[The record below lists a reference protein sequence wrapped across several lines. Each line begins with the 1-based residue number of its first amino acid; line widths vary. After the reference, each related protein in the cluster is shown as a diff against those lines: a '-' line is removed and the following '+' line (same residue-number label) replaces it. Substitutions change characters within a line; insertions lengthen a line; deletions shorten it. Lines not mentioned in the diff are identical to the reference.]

1 MFRTLRKLFPAFL
14 ALALSLALTLPEAAP
29 AAPAQATKKR
39 PAQKRVAAK
48 VVAAKP
54 VATPAALPQLAGDG
68 PHLVRLQNGLSVLI
82 KRDDRFPLVNIRM
95 LVHAGSAYETRDQ
108 AGISHVLEHMVFK
121 GAGDMKPGEV
131 AGRIEG
137 SGGSL
142 NASTSFDVTTYYVE
156 VPDAAW
162 KMGLSVVR
170 DMTLRPTLDPRE
182 LESEKEVVLA
192 ELKRGEDTPDNRLFQ
207 TVQGMIWKGT
217 SYEWPIIGF
226 TDTVRATT
234 SQKMRAYTAA
244 LYQPQNMLLA
254 VVGRVDPAQALAE
267 AERLLGTVPN
277 TRPLAPVNLAAAASG
292 PASSPSF
299 GPAPAQNNG
308 PRLKIE
314 QGMWNKVHV
323 GVAFP
328 SVDFSSSKMA
338 GLDLLCQVLGGDE
351 TSRLHRIF
359 KYEKRLVD
367 SIVLGHSN
375 LERGGV
381 LMVHAVLDAD
391 KLPAFWE
398 ALIAELASFDAGTL
412 TDRELGRARTNIEAS
427 LFLAKET
434 LSGLAGKLSHQY
446 FFEGGPQAEA
456 NYLEGLAS
464 PSRAHLAALYRE
476 FFRPERLRAVI
487 LAPAPE
493 KGGTK
498 VDPAPYLAAL
508 DKRWPVKAEQKQ
520 APAAAAGQ
528 VRQIALPGGGTLVLT
543 PDATLPYMALSMAWP
558 GGDGLIEAKDQGLG
572 ALTASLLTRGTKAR
586 SATELEDYLA
596 DRAASLGAGA
606 SAEGFSLGAK
616 FPSRFAPDMLELIRE
631 TLTSPA
637 FARSE
642 LSRAR
647 EDQINAIKRGED
659 QPIGLMF
666 RNLPGLLYAS
676 RPHGYLRLGDPA
688 RVAAFTGADARA
700 FWARQSRQPFVLA
713 VTGQF
718 DEARLTA
725 FATQLEKDLGVADS
739 PGARYQQQA
748 PVWKPKSATV
758 LRLKDRNQS
767 HIVVLFKTPGR
778 EDMAASARLAVLRA
792 ALAGQ
797 SGLLFRDMRDR
808 QGLGYSVTA
817 FLSQG
822 KKSGFL
828 AFYIGTDPDKRQASF
843 EGFRKAAAELART
856 PLPAEEL
863 SRAKNILS
871 GEYYQD
877 RQSLQS
883 RSSEAASAL
892 VAGLPRDAELRLMEA
907 AQAVTAEDVRR
918 TAAEV
923 LTWDEGYV
931 VEVEP

>member
-1 MFRTLRKLFPAFL
+1 MFRTVRNLLPMFL
-14 ALALSLALTLPEAAP
+14 ALALSLALALPEAAL
-29 AAPAQATKKR
+29 AAKKR
-39 PAQKRVAAK
+39 PAPKRAVAAK
-48 VVAAKP
+48 TVAA
-54 VATPAALPQLAGDG
+54 PAAELPQLTGEG
-68 PHLVRLQNGLSVLI
+68 PHLVRLRNGLSVLI

-131 AGRIEG
+131 AARIEG
-137 SGGSL
+137 AGGSL

-162 KMGLSVVR
+162 KMGLGVVR
-170 DMTLRPTLDPRE
+170 DMTLKPTLDPKE

-192 ELKRGEDTPDNRLFQ
+192 ELKRGEDTPENRLFQ
-207 TVQGMIWKGT
+207 TIQGMIWKGST
-217 SYEWPIIGF
+217 YEWPVIGF

-234 SQKMRAYTAA
+234 SAKMRAYTAG

-254 VVGRVDPAQALAE
+254 VVGRVEPAQVLAE
-267 AERLLGTVPN
+267 AERLLGGIPN
-277 TRPLAPVNLAAAASG
+277 TRPLTPVNLPAEDS
-292 PASSPSF
+292 PASMPPMPE
-299 GPAPAQNNG
+299 GPRL

-323 GVAFP
+323 AVAFP
-328 SVDFSSSKMA
+328 SVDFASSKMA
-338 GLDLLCQVLGGDE
+338 GLDLLCQALGGDG
-351 TSRLHRIF
+351 TSRLYRTF

-367 SIVLGHSN
+367 SISVGHSN

-381 LMVHAVLDAD
+381 LMVSAVLDAD
-391 KLPAFWE
+391 KLPAFWD
-398 ALIAELASFDAGTL
+398 ALIAELASFDAATL
-412 TDRELGRARTNIEAS
+412 TDQELARARTNIEAS

-434 LSGLAGKLSHQY
+434 LAGLAGKLSHQY
-446 FFEGGPQAEA
+446 FFEGGPQGEA

-493 KGGTK
+493 KGGAK

-508 DKRWPVKAEQKQ
+508 DRRWPAKAEQKQ
-520 APAAAAGQ
+520 AQAASAGQ

-543 PDATLPYMALSMAWP
+543 PEATLPYMALSMAWP
-558 GGDGLIEAKDQGLG
+558 GGDGLIQAGDQGL
-572 ALTASLLTRGTKAR
+572 ATLSASMLTRGTRKR
-586 SATELEDYLA
+586 SATQLEDFLA

-616 FPSRFAPDMLELIRE
+616 FPSRFAPDMLDLIRE
-631 TLTSPA
+631 TLTAPA
-637 FARSE
+637 FARGE
-642 LSRAR
+642 LARAR
-647 EDQINAIKRGED
+647 EDQANAIKRGED
-659 QPIGLMF
+659 QPLGLMF
-666 RNLPGLLYAS
+666 RKLPGLLYDS
-676 RPHGYLRLGDPA
+676 TPHSFLRLGEPA
-688 RVAAFTGADARA
+688 RVAAFTEADARA

-718 DEARLTA
+718 DEAQVTA
-725 FATQLEKDLGVADS
+725 FATQLEKELGVAG
-739 PGARYQQQA
+739 PRYQQQA
-748 PVWKPKSATV
+748 PAWKAKSATV

-767 HIVVLFKTPGR
+767 HILVLFKTPGR
-778 EDMAASARLAVLRA
+778 EDMAASARLSVLRA

-797 SGLLFRDMRDR
+797 SGMLFRDMRDK
-808 QGLGYSVTA
+808 QGLGYAVTA

-822 KKSGFL
+822 KKAGFL
-828 AFYIGTDPDKRQASF
+828 AFYIGTDPDKREASF
-843 EGFRKAAAELART
+843 EGFRKAAAGLART

-863 SRAKNILS
+863 ARAKNILS

-907 AQAVTAEDVRR
+907 AQNVTAEQVRAA
-918 TAAEV
+918 AAEV
-923 LTWDEGYV
+923 LKWDEGYV